1 MNNVFRFSDA
11 EKAAE
16 SWQRYLRTE
25 NSKIVDIFVG
35 QLKSTLRCTHCG
47 HCSVTF
53 DPFWD
58 LSLPIPQRTGQ
69 LRLSQ
74 CLEYFTKEETLDG
87 DEKPTCS
94 KCKERRKCTKSFTIQ
109 KFPKILVIR
118 ILFFLCVLVTV
129 ASTIF

>member
-1 MNNVFRFSDA
+1 M
-11 EKAAE
+11 
-16 SWQRYLRTE
+16 
-25 NSKIVDIFVG
+25 G

-118 ILFFLCVLVTV
+118 ILLTDKKKLFFGLIMENRECHDFL
-129 ASTIF
+129 